1 MPTYGIGAE
10 EVAEEA
16 GNVAEAIGFVA
27 MNSVIIV
34 GEGILEK
41 FFPEAV
47 ETTEAFRDEAK
58 ELAVGSFLAA
68 HFNDHGR

>member
-1 MPTYGIGAE
+1 MPANGIGAE

-16 GNVAEAIGFVA
+16 GNVAEAISFVA
-27 MNSVIIV
+27 MNRVIV
-34 GEGILEK
+34 MGEGILKE

-47 ETTEAFRDEAK
+47 EAAETFGDEAK

-68 HFNDHGR
+68 HLNDHGR